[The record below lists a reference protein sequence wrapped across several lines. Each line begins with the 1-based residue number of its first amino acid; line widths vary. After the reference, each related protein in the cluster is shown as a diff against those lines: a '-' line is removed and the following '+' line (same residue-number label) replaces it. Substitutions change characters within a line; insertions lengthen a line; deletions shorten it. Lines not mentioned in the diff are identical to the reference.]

1 MRRGTDIIAVD
12 TDGTGEARMT
22 KKLADLL
29 FLGAILVVLTS
40 GLVKA
45 LLFPKEIND
54 YENRYA
60 NRMPA
65 FTLEGYLDGS
75 FQREVDD
82 ALSDQVTLSITY
94 KRIYNFVRTESL
106 WPAVAA
112 ISKSYPDRYINYR
125 SVRVF
130 GGDYL
135 VYHRT
140 RTLSDI
146 TGGLDAK
153 IANYNEAFARLP
165 DREFYVY
172 LIERDTGIDFET
184 GEKPPVYEYLRDRLE
199 LPAGRVARFAV
210 DDFETYSGL
219 FYRTDHHWNH
229 RGSYR
234 GYLEVLELLGVEDG
248 PLVPLEEVTLP
259 GRFSGSKASAVGV
272 AGIGD
277 TVTMYRFEFPA
288 LTFRRNG
295 ESAED
300 YGAQSRFLSG
310 QGGDPTYGNI
320 YGGDDG
326 ETVISGGKPGGE
338 NILLI
343 GESFDNAL
351 LKLLACHFGSL
362 YAVDLRN
369 YSAWM
374 GKDFQL
380 SAYLE
385 EHGIRKVLLI
395 GSDTFFM
402 MDEFRL
408 EG

>member
-1 MRRGTDIIAVD
+1 
-12 TDGTGEARMT
+12 MT

-29 FLGAILVVLTS
+29 FLGAILLVLTA
-40 GLVKA
+40 GLVST
-45 LLFPKEIND
+45 LLFPDEINT

-65 FTLEGYLDGS
+65 FTPEGWLDGS
-75 FQREVDD
+75 FQQGVDD
-82 ALSDQVTLSITY
+82 ALSDQVNFASYY
-94 KRIYNFVRTESL
+94 KRIFNLVRTKTL

-112 ISKSYPDRYINYR
+112 ISQSHPDRYINYGA
-125 SVRVF
+125 VRVF
-130 GGDYL
+130 GGGWL
-135 VYHRT
+135 VGYARE
-140 RTLSDI
+140 LSGLTD
-146 TGGLDAK
+146 GLDAG
-153 IANYNEAFARLP
+153 IANYNETFARLP

-172 LIERDTGIDFET
+172 LVERDMDVDFET
-184 GEKPPVYEYLRDRLE
+184 GEKTPVYEYLRDRLE
-199 LPAGRVARFAV
+199 LPADRIARFAV
-210 DDFETYSGL
+210 DGFETYSGL

-234 GYLEVLELLGVEDG
+234 GYLEVLELLGVEDE

-259 GRFSGSKASAVGV
+259 GRLSGSRASAAGA
-272 AGIGD
+272 AGIGES
-277 TVTMYRFEFPA
+277 VAMYRFEFPA

-295 ESAED
+295 VSAED
-300 YGAQSRFLSG
+300 YGAQSLFLSG
-310 QGGDPTYGNI
+310 QGGVPSYGGI

-343 GESFDNAL
+343 GESYDNAL
-351 LKLLACHFGSL
+351 LKLLACHFDRL
-362 YAVDLRN
+362 YAVDLRY

-385 EHGIRKVLLI
+385 EHNINKVLLI
-395 GSDTFFM
+395 GSDTCFM
-402 MDEFRL
+402 SDEFRL